1 MGELSLQRSEIE
13 KKKRKKKKKQEESK
27 DDIVDRDEMDEF
39 QQATKPT
46 FIDKYRVDLGHGA
59 DVFYQ
64 PNFIDRDVAQEWY
77 DSLLEL
83 DTWYQPMLKLYGR
96 TFPQSRQI
104 AAYSIYPNTSLS
116 YSGTN
121 ITMHHPFPPIL
132 ETMRQRLEQEL
143 GVKFNHCMLNRYDSG
158 DVYIGKHSDNLNNLV
173 IASISLGVERTFIMT
188 PRIPSRR
195 KGVVEV
201 DEGLLRGRKSMK
213 WELGNGSLVVM
224 QGRTQE
230 FWKHEIPKEP
240 KIKTGRISLTFR
252 QLV

>member
-1 MGELSLQRSEIE
+1 MKRKISDDHAEGNIMGELSLQRSEIE

-143 GVKFNHCMLNRYDSG
+143 GVKFNHY
-158 DVYIGKHSDNLNNLV
+158 NLNNLV
-173 IASISLGVERTFIMT
+173 IASISLGVERTFVMS

-195 KGVVEV
+195 KGVIEE
-201 DEGLLRGRKSMK
+201 DEGLLGGRKSMK
-213 WELGNGSLVVM
+213 WKLGNGSLVIM
-224 QGRTQE
+224 QARTQE
-230 FWKHEIPKEP
+230 FWKVTVPQIWSRD
-240 KIKTGRISLTFR
+240 T
-252 QLV
+252 